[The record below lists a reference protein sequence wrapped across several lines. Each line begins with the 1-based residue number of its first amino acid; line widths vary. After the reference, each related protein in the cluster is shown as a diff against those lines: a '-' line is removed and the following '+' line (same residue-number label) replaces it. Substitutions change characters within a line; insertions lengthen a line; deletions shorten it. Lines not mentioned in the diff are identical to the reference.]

1 MTDRI
6 SHARMVDGLS
16 RMVASKAGWI
26 ETFSVA
32 DRGRPARPAHE
43 IENATELLAV
53 LNQAHADYSIAA
65 RREAERQ
72 EAA

>member
-1 MTDRI
+1 MTDRLAH
-6 SHARMVDGLS
+6 SRMVDGLS
-16 RMVASKAGWI
+16 RMMSSKAGWI

-32 DRGRPARPAHE
+32 DRSRPARPAGE
-43 IENATELLAV
+43 IADATELLAV
-53 LNQAHADYSIAA
+53 LTQAHADYSIAA